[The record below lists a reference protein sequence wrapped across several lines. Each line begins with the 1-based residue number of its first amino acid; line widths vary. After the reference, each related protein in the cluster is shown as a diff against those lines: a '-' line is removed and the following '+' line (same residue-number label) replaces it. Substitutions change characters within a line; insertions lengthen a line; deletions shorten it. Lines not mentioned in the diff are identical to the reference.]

1 MPSETAAGDA
11 ESLLPLKPVLYLL
24 LLALAQGDR
33 HGYALKKDVLR
44 RTEGRVNL
52 GPATLYRS
60 IHLLA
65 EKGLIAETGERPD
78 PALDDERRR
87 YYRLLPFGRRVAA
100 AESRRLAALVAAAR
114 SARLLDGSEALR

>member
-1 MPSETAAGDA
+1 MPDKLKAEDA

-24 LLALAQGDR
+24 LLALAHGDR

-44 RTEGRVNL
+44 RTDGKVKL
-52 GPATLYRS
+52 GPGTLYRS
-60 IHLLA
+60 IHQLA
-65 EKGLIAETGERPD
+65 AKGLIEETGERPD

-100 AESRRLAALVAAAR
+100 AESRRLATLVAAAR
-114 SARLLDGSEALR
+114 AVKLIDDPEAL